1 MMVDYADVL
10 ANNFIIYATFIM
22 EMRKYNHFKYITI
35 FIISFFLLLFHV
47 SDQISNVFAH
57 SFTTNDVSYFL
68 GLDKRIKIELDL
80 AEKNYPS
87 NITLLMDH
95 IDNTVSLLNEIYFAE
110 NDIVNDNDFSKR
122 YSEVINSYSL
132 TTYPLVVA
140 DLLDATLRE
149 YANAIVT
156 DIDLTNMS
164 NLVLLNDA
172 KNLSVSISSDNYP
185 NNSNITKFFSNDNP
199 VFNYANYE
207 TAKALGIEIKDIFE
221 NHLIPPSNY
230 IGESRDIILKLEK
243 DFEKFSNL
251 INDIRSPAELLE
263 LVHLQIHPLLQ
274 EGYGLQT
281 TNMYMNDGQ
290 MDMD

>member
-1 MMVDYADVL
+1 
-10 ANNFIIYATFIM
+10 
-22 EMRKYNHFKYITI
+22 
-35 FIISFFLLLFHV
+35 
-47 SDQISNVFAH
+47 
-57 SFTTNDVSYFL
+57 
-68 GLDKRIKIELDL
+68 
-80 AEKNYPS
+80 
-87 NITLLMDH
+87 
-95 IDNTVSLLNEIYFAE
+95 
-110 NDIVNDNDFSKR
+110 
-122 YSEVINSYSL
+122 
-132 TTYPLVVA
+132 VVA

-172 KNLSVSISSDNYP
+172 KNLSISTSSEDSS

-207 TAKALGIEIKDIFE
+207 TAKALGIEIKELFR

-230 IGESRDIILKLEK
+230 IDQSRDLILKLEK

-251 INDIRSPAELLE
+251 INDTRSPAELME

>member
-1 MMVDYADVL
+1 LSFSMV
-10 ANNFIIYATFIM
+10 
-22 EMRKYNHFKYITI
+22 
-35 FIISFFLLLFHV
+35 
-47 SDQISNVFAH
+47 DQISRVLAH
-57 SFTTNDVSYFL
+57 SFTTDDASYFL
-68 GLDKRIKIELDL
+68 GLDKRTKVELEL

-172 KNLSVSISSDNYP
+172 KNLSVSTSSDDYP

-207 TAKALGIEIKDIFE
+207 TAKALGIEIKYIFE
-221 NHLIPPSNY
+221 THLVPPSNY

-251 INDIRSPAELLE
+251 INDTRSPAELME

-281 TNMYMNDGQ
+281 TNMYMDDGQ
-290 MDMD
+290 MNMD

>member
-1 MMVDYADVL
+1 
-10 ANNFIIYATFIM
+10 
-22 EMRKYNHFKYITI
+22 
-35 FIISFFLLLFHV
+35 
-47 SDQISNVFAH
+47 
-57 SFTTNDVSYFL
+57 L

-172 KNLSVSISSDNYP
+172 KNLSVSTSSDDYP

-251 INDIRSPAELLE
+251 INDTRSPAELLE

-290 MDMD
+290 MGMD